1 MRVLI
6 ADDDPV
12 LRHAL
17 KAQLAT
23 WQYTSVIASNGKQ
36 AWRAL
41 QQADPPP
48 IAVVDWNMPGIDGI
62 DLCRE
67 IRSTP
72 SLAAMYLILLTGN
85 QDQKDVVAGL
95 ESGADDYIT
104 KPFSWDEL
112 RARLRIAA
120 RIVGLQQTLA
130 ARVDELQEALA
141 NVKRLSGLLPICAY
155 CKRIRNNQDYWMQ
168 VEQYLAE
175 HSEAEFS
182 HGICP
187 ECLHTQLSLDTAD

>member
-17 KAQLAT
+17 KAQLAA
-23 WQYTSVIASNGKQ
+23 WKYTSVMASNGKQ
-36 AWRAL
+36 AWGAL
-41 QQADPPP
+41 QQPDPPP

-72 SLAAMYLILLTGN
+72 QLSAMYLIILTGN
-85 QDQKDVVAGL
+85 QEQKDVVAGL

-112 RARLRIAA
+112 RARLRIGA

-130 ARVDELQEALA
+130 ARVNELQEALA

-168 VEQYLAE
+168 VEQYLA
-175 HSEAEFS
+175 
-182 HGICP
+182 
-187 ECLHTQLSLDTAD
+187 

>member
-1 MRVLI
+1 MRVLV
-6 ADDDPV
+6 ADDDAV

-17 KAQLAT
+17 KKQLAS
-23 WQYTSVIASNGKQ
+23 WQFTAVMAANGKQ
-36 AWRAL
+36 AWKVL
-41 QQADPPP
+41 QDSDPPP
-48 IAVVDWNMPGIDGI
+48 LAVVDWNMPGIDGVE
-62 DLCRE
+62 LCRE
-67 IRSTP
+67 IRATP

-112 RARLRIAA
+112 RARLRIGS
-120 RIVGLQQTLA
+120 RIVGLQQALA
-130 ARVDELQEALA
+130 ARVHELQEALA
-141 NVKRLSGLLPICAY
+141 SVKRLTGLLPICAY

-175 HSEAEFS
+175 YSEAEFS

-187 ECLHTQLSLDTAD
+187 DCLQTQLSFDES

>member
-17 KAQLAT
+17 KSHVASWHYKA
-23 WQYTSVIASNGKQ
+23 VVVSNGVE
-36 AWRAL
+36 AWQAL
-41 QQADPPP
+41 QQPDAPPL
-48 IAVVDWNMPGIDGI
+48 AVIDWNMPGVDGV
-62 DLCRE
+62 DLCRDV
-67 IRSTP
+67 RATP
-72 SLAAMYLILLTGN
+72 ALASMYVILLTGN
-85 QDQKDVVAGL
+85 QDQQDVVAGL

-104 KPFSWDEL
+104 KPFHWDEL
-112 RARLRIAA
+112 RARLRIGS
-120 RIVGLQQTLA
+120 RIVGLQQALA
-130 ARVDELQEALA
+130 SRVHELQQALG

-168 VEQYLAE
+168 VERYLAE

-187 ECLHTQLSLDTAD
+187 DCLRTQLSIDES